1 MNGTTNERKDSPE
14 ETGYYLTAPPSASVG
29 ETHNK
34 IALPRDYLAARG
46 SKYRH
51 RGEDLEMATQEITHT
66 DAEGRP
72 MAGKNTRQ
80 TAAQLLVRSLVEQGV
95 KQIFGIPGGKIMPT
109 FDVLRDEGPQLV
121 VCRHE
126 QNAAFMAAAVGRLTG
141 RPGVC
146 LVTSG
151 PGTGN
156 LVTGAATATTEG
168 DPMVAIG
175 GVVSLPD
182 SLKQTHQSMDSV
194 AIMKPVTKFSVA
206 INAPEAAG
214 EAVVNAFRAA
224 MTPRPGAAF
233 IAFPRDVQ
241 GASAEASVPPLFPL
255 PALGAAPTDL
265 IRKAAERIAKAK
277 NPVILLGMEASEPA
291 ATAAIRALLKR
302 HAIPAV
308 GTFQGA
314 GAISRELLPLFFG
327 RVGLFRNQ
335 PGDKVLAKADVVLTI
350 GYDPVEY
357 DPSFWN
363 IGEKRAIIHL
373 ATTPCDIDNHYEP
386 EIELRGSISETLR
399 ALAPLLEERSL
410 MVNAALQ
417 TIQAELNALQN
428 PPAPQSKG
436 SVHPLSTVLALRSL
450 VDDDT
455 VIAVDMGSVHI
466 WVARHFFAF
475 EPRKLL
481 FSNGQQTLGVG
492 IPWAIA
498 SSLTYPAK
506 KVLAVVGD
514 GGFLYSSMELE
525 TAVRLKL
532 NITVI
537 VFRDGGY
544 NMVAFQ
550 QELIYGRTSGT
561 DFGNPDIVKYAESLG
576 CVGMRVN
583 QPEELLPLLR
593 KAIETPGMVVVDIPT
608 DYSKNA
614 GIGEHVIPEAW
625 N

>member
-1 MNGTTNERKDSPE
+1 MSDPKN
-14 ETGYYLTAPPSASVG
+14 
-29 ETHNK
+29 NK
-34 IALPRDYLAARG
+34 
-46 SKYRH
+46 
-51 RGEDLEMATQEITHT
+51 
-66 DAEGRP
+66 
-72 MAGKNTRQ
+72 Q
-80 TAAQLLVRSLVEQGV
+80 TAAQLLIRSLVQQNV
-95 KQIFGIPGGKIMPT
+95 KFIFGIPGGKIMPT
-109 FDVLRDEGPQLV
+109 YDALRDEGPQLI

-175 GVVSLPD
+175 GVVPLPET
-182 SLKQTHQSMDSV
+182 LKQTHQSMDSV
-194 AIMKPVTKFSVA
+194 AVMKPVTKYSVA
-206 INAPEAAG
+206 INSPDAAG

-224 MTPRPGAAF
+224 VAPRPGASF

-241 GASAEASVPPLFPL
+241 SATTEANTPSSLPLPPL
-255 PALGAAPTDL
+255 AAAPAAMV
-265 IRKAAERIAKAK
+265 RKAAEKLSKAK
-277 NPVILLGMEASEPA
+277 NPVILLGMGAGDPS
-291 ATAAIRALLKR
+291 ATAALRALLKR
-302 HAIPAV
+302 HPVPAV

-335 PGDKVLAKADVVLTI
+335 PGDKLLARADVVLTV
-350 GYDPVEY
+350 GYDAVEY

-363 IGEKRAIIHL
+363 VGKAREIIHL
-373 ATTPCDIDNHYEP
+373 DSHPADIDNHYQP
-386 EIELRGSISETLR
+386 ELELRGAIPDTVSTL
-399 ALAPLLEERSL
+399 ALALEERPLTSSAEL
-410 MVNAALQ
+410 RA
-417 TIQAELNALQN
+417 IQAEFASLQE
-428 PPAPQSKG
+428 PPLPKANG
-436 SVHPLSTVLALRSL
+436 LVHPLSIVLALRGL

-455 VIAVDMGSVHI
+455 IIANDMGSVHI
-466 WVARHFFAF
+466 WMARHFFAF

-481 FSNGQQTLGVG
+481 FTNGQQTLGVG

-498 SSLTYPAK
+498 ASLTHPGK
-506 KVLAVVGD
+506 KVVAVVGD

-550 QELIYGRTSGT
+550 QELAYGRSSGT
-561 DFGNPDIVKYAESLG
+561 DFGNPDFVKYAESFG
-576 CVGMRVN
+576 CVGLRVTRPDN
-583 QPEELLPLLR
+583 LLPTLR
-593 KAIETPGMVVVDIPT
+593 KALEAPGVVVVDIPT
-608 DYSKNA
+608 DYSKNVE
-614 GIGEHVIPEAW
+614 IGEHIIPEAW
-625 N
+625 D

>member
-1 MNGTTNERKDSPE
+1 
-14 ETGYYLTAPPSASVG
+14 
-29 ETHNK
+29 
-34 IALPRDYLAARG
+34 
-46 SKYRH
+46 
-51 RGEDLEMATQEITHT
+51 MATVAQINSQGKTI
-66 DAEGRP
+66 P
-72 MAGKNTRQ
+72 MKSQQ
-80 TAAQLLVRSLVEQGV
+80 TAGRLLVRSLVQQGV
-95 KQIFGIPGGKIMPT
+95 KHIFGIPGGKILPT
-109 FDVLRDEGPQLV
+109 FDVLRDEGPQLI

-175 GVVSLPD
+175 GVVSLAD
-182 SLKQTHQSMDSV
+182 ALKQTHQSMDSV

-206 INAPEAAG
+206 INSPEAAG
-214 EAVVNAFRAA
+214 EAVANAFRAA
-224 MTPRPGAAF
+224 MAPRAGASF

-241 GASAEASVPPLFPL
+241 GTATEASVPPLLPL
-255 PALGAAPTDL
+255 PSLGAAPAEV
-265 IRKAAERIAKAK
+265 IQRAAEKLSKAR
-277 NPVILLGMEASEPA
+277 NPVILLGMGAGEPR
-291 ATAAIRALLKR
+291 ATAAVRLLLKR

-314 GAISRELLPLFFG
+314 GAVSRELLPLFFG

-335 PGDKVLAKADVVLTI
+335 PGDKVLARADVVLTI

-363 IGEKRAIIHL
+363 VGKARTIIHL
-373 ATTPCDIDNHYEP
+373 DNYPCDIDNHYQP
-386 EIELRGSISETLR
+386 EIELSGAVPETVS
-399 ALAPLLEERSL
+399 ALASELEEHSF
-410 MVNAALQ
+410 AAVPELQ
-417 TIQAELNALQN
+417 AIQTEWKALQN
-428 PPAPQSKG
+428 PPIPKSNG
-436 SVHPLSTVLALRSL
+436 SVHPLSIVLGLRSL

-455 VIAVDMGSVHI
+455 IVANDMGSIHI
-466 WVARHFFAF
+466 WMARHFFAF

-492 IPWAIA
+492 IPWAMA
-498 SSLTYPAK
+498 ASLTYPGK
-506 KVLAVVGD
+506 KVVAVVGD
-514 GGFLYSSMELE
+514 GGYLYSSMELE

-550 QELIYGRTSGT
+550 QERIYGRTSGT
-561 DFGNPDIVKYAESLG
+561 VFGNPDIVKHAESFG
-576 CVGMRVN
+576 AVGLRVN
-583 QPEELLPLLR
+583 RPDELQPTLR
-593 KAIETPGMVVVDIPT
+593 KAIETPGIVVVDIPV
-608 DYSKNA
+608 DYSRNVEIA
-614 GIGEHVIPEAW
+614 EHVIPEAW
-625 N
+625 D

>member
-1 MNGTTNERKDSPE
+1 MTTK
-14 ETGYYLTAPPSASVG
+14 
-29 ETHNK
+29 NK
-34 IALPRDYLAARG
+34 P
-46 SKYRH
+46 
-51 RGEDLEMATQEITHT
+51 
-66 DAEGRP
+66 
-72 MAGKNTRQ
+72 Q
-80 TAAQLLVRSLVEQGV
+80 TAGQLLIRSLVQQNV
-95 KQIFGIPGGKIMPT
+95 KHIFGGPGGKIMPT
-109 FDVLRDEGPQLV
+109 FDVLRDEGPQLIL
-121 VCRHE
+121 CRHE

-175 GVVSLPD
+175 GVVPLPD
-182 SLKQTHQSMDSV
+182 TLKQTHQSMDSV
-194 AIMKPVTKFSVA
+194 TIMKPVTKFSVA
-206 INAPEAAG
+206 INAPDAAG

-224 MTPRPGAAF
+224 TAPRPGASF

-241 GASAEASVPPLFPL
+241 GAATEVSAPPSLSL
-255 PALGAAPTDL
+255 PSLGAAPEEL
-265 IRKAAERIAKAK
+265 IRKAAEKISQAKS
-277 NPVILLGMEASEPA
+277 PVILLGMGASEPD
-291 ATAAIRALLKR
+291 ATAAVRSLLKR
-302 HAIPAV
+302 HPMPAV

-314 GAISRELLPLFFG
+314 GAVPRELLPLFFG
-327 RVGLFRNQ
+327 RVGLFPNQ
-335 PGDKVLAKADVVLTI
+335 PGDKTLARADVVLTI

-363 IGEKRAIIHL
+363 VGKKRAIIHL
-373 ATTPCDIDNHYEP
+373 DSSPCDIDNHYQP
-386 EIELRGSISETLR
+386 ELELRGAVPETVR
-399 ALAPLLEERSL
+399 ALASALEENSF
-410 MVNAALQ
+410 ATDPELQ
-417 TIQAELNALQN
+417 AIQAQLNALQN
-428 PPAPQSKG
+428 SPVPKSEG
-436 SVHPLSTVLALRSL
+436 LIHPLSIVIALRSL

-455 VIAVDMGSVHI
+455 VVANDMGSVHI
-466 WVARHFFAF
+466 WMARHFFAF

-481 FSNGQQTLGVG
+481 FSNGQRTLGVG

-498 SSLTYPAK
+498 ASLTYPSR
-506 KVLAVVGD
+506 KVVAVVGD

-561 DFGNPDIVKYAESLG
+561 DFGNPDLVKYAESFG
-576 CVGMRVN
+576 CVG
-583 QPEELLPLLR
+583 
-593 KAIETPGMVVVDIPT
+593 
-608 DYSKNA
+608 
-614 GIGEHVIPEAW
+614 
-625 N
+625 